1 MCINLI
7 STAPWSPWQTRG
19 NSPFTNEESQPPRLQ
34 CVEEVV
40 RLSKLEQR
48 TCLPRASRIGGTVRS
63 GWSHACSDTS
73 TARYIIYNIDKMG
86 SLKSAHHPA
95 KTDPAERALALSL
108 PPPAPPRKTSTVYPK
123 TPPHRISISQC
134 AAPGIDSLDRPH
146 P

>member
-63 GWSHACSDTS
+63 GWSHDCSDTS
-73 TARYIIYNIDKMG
+73 TARYIIYNIEKNG
-86 SLKSAHHPA
+86 A
-95 KTDPAERALALSL
+95 
-108 PPPAPPRKTSTVYPK
+108 V
-123 TPPHRISISQC
+123 
-134 AAPGIDSLDRPH
+134 
-146 P
+146 